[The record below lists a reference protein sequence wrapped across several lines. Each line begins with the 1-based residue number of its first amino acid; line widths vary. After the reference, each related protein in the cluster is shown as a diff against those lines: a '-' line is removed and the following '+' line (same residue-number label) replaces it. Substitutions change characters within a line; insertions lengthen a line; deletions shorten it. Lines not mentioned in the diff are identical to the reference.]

1 MNKNSAL
8 IAFQT
13 LLKDILN
20 DENGFYKHK
29 NGKLNIAKIAR
40 ISGLSRNFLKMEFY
54 KRGLL

>member
-1 MNKNSAL
+1 MNKNSDL

-40 ISGLSRNFLKMEFY
+40 ISGFSRNFLKMEFY

>member
-1 MNKNSAL
+1 MNKNSDL

-40 ISGLSRNFLKMEFY
+40 VSGLNRNFLKMEFY